1 MREPVRDKGRLEHIL
16 HSIDNIARFT
26 KDYTLDSF
34 VKEDLV
40 YYAVVKNIEIIGEAA
55 YMITKEFQIA
65 HPEIDWQVIIKMR
78 HVLVHGYYQL
88 EKDEIWNAATIDVP
102 SLRPQI
108 EKYII
113 ELESLR
119 TN

>member
-1 MREPVRDKGRLEHIL
+1 MREPIRDKGRLEHIL
-16 HSIDNIARFT
+16 CSIDNIAKFT

-55 YMITKEFQIA
+55 YMISQDFQLA
-65 HPEIDWQVIIKMR
+65 HPEIDWQIIIKMR

-88 EKDEIWNAATIDVP
+88 EKEEIWNAATIDVP
-102 SLRPQI
+102 LLRPHI
-108 EKYII
+108 EKYVS
-113 ELESLR
+113 EME
-119 TN
+119 